1 MVWYDIVLRLF
12 IAIIVGACIFV
23 LLSVML
29 DHDASPSRIA
39 AQVVS
44 GIGFLGGGVI
54 IRDGFSIRGLNT
66 AATLWCAAAVGTLT
80 GAGFLVAAILGA
92 AGVLLANILL
102 RPIALFM
109 NQKSKEESPEQ
120 TNYLLSLTC
129 SEEHE
134 SHIRFLLMHMVSSE
148 GIGLKKLYSEDVDSN
163 QKVCIQA
170 TLHCSTNAA
179 VLIEKVVGRM
189 LLESDVTTAGW
200 KTSLALEAS

>member
-1 MVWYDIVLRLF
+1 MMVWYDIVFRLV
-12 IAIIVGACIFV
+12 IAIIVGACIGMERQWRHRMAGLRTNALVSLGACIFV

-29 DHDASPSRIA
+29 DHDVSPSRIA

-109 NQKSKEESPEQ
+109 NKKSKEESPEQ

-134 SHIRFLLMHMVSSE
+134 AHIRFYL
-148 GIGLKKLYSEDVDSN
+148 
-163 QKVCIQA
+163 CI
-170 TLHCSTNAA
+170 
-179 VLIEKVVGRM
+179 
-189 LLESDVTTAGW
+189 W
-200 KTSLALEAS
+200 